1 MAKFSDIKGF
11 VFDLDGVITDT
22 SVFHSQAWHQVA
34 DKVGAPWS
42 KELED
47 GLKGISRMDS
57 LEMILKAGSLSD
69 QYTEDQKVALATEKN
84 TNYLKL
90 VDQMT
95 PDNILPGIK
104 GFLDDIQSHGYLLS
118 LASAS
123 KNAPKVLEKLQL
135 TTYFPKIVDP
145 KTLSKGKPDPEIY
158 LKGAELINLK
168 PEQCIGVEDAA
179 AGVESINAAGE
190 TSIGI
195 GDKQILKDA
204 DINFEDT
211 GEMTLTN
218 IQKQMAQLTTI
229 LNHLS

>member
-57 LEMILKAGSLSD
+57 LEMILKAGNLSD

-145 KTLSKGKPDPEIY
+145 KPFTKGKPDPEIY

-218 IQKQMAQLTTI
+218 IQKQMA
-229 LNHLS
+229 

>member
-57 LEMILKAGSLSD
+57 LEMILKAGNLSD
-69 QYTEDQKVALATEKN
+69 KYTEDEKVALATEKN

-95 PDNILPGIK
+95 PDNILPGVK
-104 GFLDDIQSHGYLLS
+104 AFLDEIKANDYLLS

-135 TTYFPKIVDP
+135 TDYFPKIVDP

-179 AGVESINAAGE
+179 AGVASINAAGE

-204 DINFEDT
+204 NVHFNNT
-211 GEMTLTN
+211 SEMTLAS
-218 IQKQMAQLTTI
+218 IKAQLD
-229 LNHLS
+229 

>member
-57 LEMILKAGSLSD
+57 LEMILKAGNVSNK
-69 QYTEDQKVALATEKN
+69 YTDEEKVDLATEKN

-104 GFLDDIQSHGYLLS
+104 EFLDDLKSNGYLIS

-123 KNAPKVLEKLQL
+123 KNAPKVLSKLQL
-135 TTYFPKIVDP
+135 ADYFPEIVDP
-145 KTLSKGKPDPEIY
+145 KSLSKGKPDPEIY
-158 LKGAELINLK
+158 LKGAELINLN

-179 AGVESINAAGE
+179 AGVESINAANE

-195 GDKQILKDA
+195 GDPQVLSAA
-204 DINFEDT
+204 DVKFNDT
-211 GEMTLTN
+211 SEMTLAN
-218 IQKQMAQLTTI
+218 IKNQMD
-229 LNHLS
+229 

>member
-57 LEMILKAGSLSD
+57 LEMILKAGNVSD
-69 QYTEDQKVALATEKN
+69 KYTDDEKVDLATEKN
-84 TNYLKL
+84 TYYLKL

-104 GFLDDIQSHGYLLS
+104 EFLDDLKSNGYLIS

-123 KNAPKVLEKLQL
+123 KNAPKVLSKLQL
-135 TTYFPKIVDP
+135 ADYFPEIVDP
-145 KTLSKGKPDPEIY
+145 KSLSKGKPDPEIY
-158 LKGAELINLK
+158 LKGAELINLN

-179 AGVESINAAGE
+179 AGVESINAANE

-195 GDKQILKDA
+195 GDPQVLSAA
-204 DINFEDT
+204 DVKFNDT
-211 GEMTLTN
+211 SEMTLAN
-218 IQKQMAQLTTI
+218 IKNQMD
-229 LNHLS
+229 

>member
-22 SVFHSQAWHQVA
+22 SVFHSKAWRQVA

-57 LEMILKAGSLSD
+57 LEMILKAGNLQD
-69 QYTEDQKVALATEKN
+69 KYTEDQKVALATEKN

-104 GFLDDIQSHGYLLS
+104 AFLDEIKNGGYLLS

-123 KNAPKVLEKLQL
+123 KKCPKGSSKVKFNRLL
-135 TTYFPKIVDP
+135 PKD
-145 KTLSKGKPDPEIY
+145 
-158 LKGAELINLK
+158 
-168 PEQCIGVEDAA
+168 C
-179 AGVESINAAGE
+179 
-190 TSIGI
+190 
-195 GDKQILKDA
+195 
-204 DINFEDT
+204 
-211 GEMTLTN
+211 
-218 IQKQMAQLTTI
+218 
-229 LNHLS
+229 